1 MVKPCSAMPTTA
13 SGDATAAQVGHGM
26 SAMYMCSLCL
36 HLVIER
42 YIALYM
48 NTLVKRETVDLKTTN
63 NYLWIESLVKNKQM
77 NYLWI

>member
-1 MVKPCSAMPTTA
+1 MTDLKD
-13 SGDATAAQVGHGM
+13 GDGSATAAP
-26 SAMYMCSLCL
+26 SLNLCL

-42 YIALYM
+42 DIALYM
-48 NTLVKRETVDLKTTN
+48 TTLVKTETSDLKTTN